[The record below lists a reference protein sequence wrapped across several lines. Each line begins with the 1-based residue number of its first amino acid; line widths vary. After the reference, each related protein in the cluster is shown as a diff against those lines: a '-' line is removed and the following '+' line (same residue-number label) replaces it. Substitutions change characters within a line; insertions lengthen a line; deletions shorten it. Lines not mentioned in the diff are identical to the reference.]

1 MELAKVELLDQQLS
15 APLLLKNVEQNGHF
29 WGDLLRLCAEIWS
42 PSQKM
47 LSLQLTCTASMHVA
61 CSLQDQKAIASR

>member
-42 PSQKM
+42 PSQKNAVVTAHSHCKYACGM
-47 LSLQLTCTASMHVA
+47 FLTGPKSN
-61 CSLQDQKAIASR
+61 RF